1 MEGLTVITG
10 WFAENEAVLS
20 GLVAF
25 VALVGLLLSPFGGSI
40 KALLFKAKQKPEP
53 GLLTESKIRAAGKP
67 TIYLAPF
74 TGSSEEAK
82 NFAQELS
89 EEVRRTIAN
98 LTGSILV
105 TEPTLAEYTANIT
118 VLLTGSRSRATLR
131 LQDCHSNEDFWSGRF
146 EADLDDRLEAID
158 QLSAKLSTSIRY
170 EVARRFINRD
180 DNSFEVKLTRMGFAM
195 VSSDPAAWDEG
206 LATAS
211 ELLAEQPKDSMF
223 HCIYGGLLLREL
235 ALSYGPVPAHNLE
248 KAQGALQKA
257 LTLNDRSDFAHAM
270 MGRYLLYCQRDYRGA
285 KRSYM
290 RSLELNPLYAFG
302 LMGLGYIEIFSGD
315 ARKGIEL
322 SNKASASSD
331 IYKKSGQLIQ
341 AVAAGELKLGNFDTA
356 VEWIQQE
363 LAPED
368 DYTGTL
374 VVLAAAAGLAGNKKV
389 AEDTVASLKEK
400 HPEISIAGL
409 RRWPYKDDADWEL
422 FVSGLIK
429 AGLN

>member
-40 KALLFKAKQKPEP
+40 KALLFKVKQKSEP
-53 GLLTESKIRAAGKP
+53 DLLTESKIRAAGKP

-74 TGSSEEAK
+74 TGSSEEAN

-105 TEPTLAEYTANIT
+105 TELTLAEYAANVT
-118 VLLTGSRSRATLR
+118 VLLTDSRCRTTLR

-170 EVARRFINRD
+170 EVARRFILRD
-180 DNSFEVKLTRMGFAM
+180 DNSFEVKLSRMGFAM
-195 VSSDPAAWDEG
+195 VGSDPSAWDEG

-211 ELLAEQPKDSMF
+211 ELLAEQPEDSMF
-223 HCIYGGLLLREL
+223 YSIYSGLLLREL
-235 ALSYGPVPAHNLE
+235 VLGYEPVPKHNLE
-248 KAQGALQKA
+248 KAQDALQKA
-257 LTLNDRSDFAHAM
+257 RTLNDRSDFAHAM
-270 MGRYLLYCQRDYRGA
+270 MGRYLLYCQRDYQGA

-290 RSLELNPLYAFG
+290 RSLEINPLYHFA
-302 LMGLGYIEIFSGD
+302 LSGLGYIEIFSGD
-315 ARKGIEL
+315 TSKGIEL
-322 SNKASASSD
+322 SIKAGTPESN
-331 IYKKSGQLIQ
+331 KKSGQLIQ
-341 AVAAGELKLGNFDTA
+341 AVAAGELKLGNFDA
-356 VEWIQQE
+356 AIEWIQQE
-363 LAPED
+363 LNSED
-368 DYTGTL
+368 NYTGTL
-374 VVLAAAAGLAGNKKV
+374 VVLAAASGLAGNKKV
-389 AEDTVASLKEK
+389 AEDTVASLTEK